1 MSYSPE
7 LNKRIEL
14 YAAGLLEGRE
24 LLDFEAQLEMDAG
37 LKKETLFRK
46 SVVDAIREVR
56 QRELKSYIKAQSK
69 VRLAA
74 NPWGKVWTIAS
85 VVIVVVAA
93 AVYFIDLKN
102 ILSKQETTQ
111 EEPNPVVAPPVIV
124 QNETK
129 DTVSVVEDTTS
140 VAETESAPVQPYK
153 TENYTAGNQA
163 DETEKQEERSEE
175 TARTVDTVSTD
186 PENNEEIIVKRDELL
201 ATINLKP
208 IVKVVKSAEK
218 QLTEDEISNSTAE
231 KLNPEARLPD
241 PEPKQELFR
250 VELWKSPI
258 NFRGY
263 RMVKNRLTLFGVEQ
277 NVILR
282 LYRIDDELY
291 LEYGPGQFSKLYPGD
306 QFNAFVRIRD
316 PEILSQLTQ

>member
-1 MSYSPE
+1 MNYSPE
-7 LNKRIEL
+7 LNKKIEL

-24 LLDFEAQLEMDAG
+24 LLEFEAQLEKDAG

-85 VVIVVVAA
+85 IVIVVAA
-93 AVYFIDLKN
+93 ATVYFIDLKN
-102 ILSKQETTQ
+102 ILPQ
-111 EEPNPVVAPPVIV
+111 EESATEETKPATATPVIV
-124 QNETK
+124 QN
-129 DTVSVVEDTTS
+129 DTQDTTFVVEDTTD
-140 VAETESAPVQPYK
+140 VVETETAPAQPHK
-153 TENYTAGNQA
+153 TENYASGNESEIQGKQA
-163 DETEKQEERSEE
+163 ERKEE
-175 TARTVDTVSTD
+175 TARAADTVSTD
-186 PENNEEIIVKRDELL
+186 LENNEEIIVKRDELL

-208 IVKVVKSAEK
+208 IIKTFKSADK
-218 QLTEDEISNSTAE
+218 QPPEDDITSSTAE

-258 NFRGY
+258 NFKGY
-263 RMVKNRLTLFGVEQ
+263 RLVKSRLTLFGVEQ

-282 LYRIDDELY
+282 LYRVDDVLY

-316 PEILSQLTQ
+316 PEILSQLSQ